1 MSKRTY
7 DSIVRELRALRA
19 TGSPVFAIHYACADL
34 YRANKQPP
42 SISAIAFEEL
52 TSGEVNAYSVVDR
65 PSEGEKHVLS
75 SYFAFL
81 RDHPEARLVHWNM
94 RSADFGFRALE
105 NRYAHV
111 FVTDAPQ
118 TLPSD
123 RMFDIDDLVS
133 LGYGDDFAEH
143 PKLKNLARLN
153 GIQLRA
159 FLDGKDEAER
169 FAKGEHADVRRSVVE
184 KVSMIAKLTR
194 STLDGTLETKRSGQR
209 VEFAGANL
217 DSVAVVTKVGA
228 RFLDVSRQLKRRHGN
243 RPTLAVGDEYDAQ
256 DLVHSLLRVF
266 FDDIRAEEWT
276 PSYAGSSARIDFV
289 LPRYR
294 LAIELKHT
302 RPSMTTRELGE
313 QLVVDVTK
321 YAQHPHV
328 RHLVCLVFD
337 PEGSLANP
345 RGIEGD
351 LSKPHEGLG
360 VTVRIYDR

>member
-1 MSKRTY
+1 MTKRTF
-7 DSIVRELRALRA
+7 DSIVSELRALRA
-19 TGSPVFAIHYACADL
+19 SGSPVFAVHYACADL
-34 YRANKQPP
+34 YRASSQPP
-42 SISAIAFEEL
+42 PISAIAFEEL
-52 TSGEVNAYSVVDR
+52 ASGEVRAYSTVDR
-65 PSEGEKHVLS
+65 PSDGEKHVLS
-75 SYFAFL
+75 SYFEFL
-81 RDHPEARLVHWNM
+81 KDHPQARLVHWNM
-94 RSADFGFRALE
+94 RSADFGFGALE

-111 FVTDAPQ
+111 FATDAPQ

-133 LGYGDDFAEH
+133 LGYGDDFADH

-159 FLDGKDEAER
+159 FLDGKDEADR

-184 KVSMIAKLTR
+184 KVSLIAKLAR
-194 STLDGTLETKRSGQR
+194 CTLDGTLETKRSGQR
-209 VEFAGANL
+209 VEFAGASL
-217 DSVAVVTKVGA
+217 DSVAVVTTIGA
-228 RFLDVSRQLKRRHGN
+228 RFLDVSRQLKRRYAQ
-243 RPTLAVGDEYDAQ
+243 RATLEVNDEYDAQ
-256 DLVHSLLRVF
+256 DLVHSLLKVF

-276 PSYAGSSARIDFV
+276 PSYAGGATRIDFV

-294 LAIELKHT
+294 LAIELKHART
-302 RPSMTTRELGE
+302 SMTTKDVGE

-321 YAQHPHV
+321 YAQHPNV

-337 PEGSLANP
+337 KDGLLANP